1 LSHSYFYCE
10 PQYISRID
18 QSLLDMVFNI
28 LLILH
33 YLAELTAGDLEVLKD
48 GQYDNVFRSKN
59 QKNNMIIISF
69 FNHNKEN

>member
-1 LSHSYFYCE
+1 
-10 PQYISRID
+10 
-18 QSLLDMVFNI
+18 MVFNI